1 MGKKIELKVELK
13 KESGKRK
20 NSNKIGASFEQRIQ
34 KVLDE
39 LREEKVGYI
48 VKIPTQMKLIR
59 GAGGRI
65 VSAFPVPQ
73 EEKGYN
79 CLLDFHGILK
89 SGKTICIEAKS
100 CANKT
105 SFPLDNIKPYQLPLL
120 KELMDY
126 GALGYFIIEMR
137 GVERTFLFEGYKFIE
152 YVNGLQR
159 KSIPVKDMEEIGMEL
174 DNDLKGLKNIINL
187 LTNDNK

>member
-1 MGKKIELKVELK
+1 MSKKKELKVELK
-13 KESGKRK
+13 KENDKRK
-20 NSNKIGASFEQRIQ
+20 NSNKIGASFEKRIQ

-59 GAGGRI
+59 GVGGRI

-89 SGKTICIEAKS
+89 GGKTICIEAKS

-152 YVNGLQR
+152 YVNELQR
-159 KSIPVKDMEEIGMEL
+159 KSIPVKDMEEVGMEL
-174 DNDLKGLKNIINL
+174 DNELKGLKNIINL

>member
-1 MGKKIELKVELK
+1 MGKKKELEIELK
-13 KESGKRK
+13 KENDKRK
-20 NSNKIGASFEQRIQ
+20 NSNKIGAGFEERIK

-39 LREEKVGYI
+39 LRKEKIGYI
-48 VKIPTQMKLIR
+48 VKIPTEMKLVR
-59 GAGGRI
+59 AGGRI

-89 SGKTICIEAKS
+89 TGKTICIEAKS

-120 KELMDY
+120 QELMDY
-126 GALGYFIIEMR
+126 GSLGYFIIEMR
-137 GVERTFLFEGYKFIE
+137 GVGRTFLFEGHKFIE
-152 YVNGLQR
+152 YIKGLER
-159 KSIPVKDMEEIGMEL
+159 KSIPIKDMEEMGMEL
-174 DNDLKGLKNIINL
+174 DNELKDLKSFIKL
-187 LTNDNK
+187 LTNDYK

>member
-1 MGKKIELKVELK
+1 MSKKKELEIELK
-13 KESGKRK
+13 KENDKRK
-20 NSNKIGASFEQRIQ
+20 NSNKIGATFEQQIQ
-34 KVLDE
+34 RMLDE

-48 VKIPTQMKLIR
+48 VKIPTEMKLIR

-73 EEKGYN
+73 EERGYH
-79 CLLDFHGILK
+79 CLLDFQRILK

-105 SFPLDNIKPYQLPLL
+105 SFPLDNIKPYQLLLL

-137 GVERTFLFEGYKFIE
+137 GIGRTFLFEGYKFIE
-152 YVNGLQR
+152 YVNELER

-174 DNDLKGLKNIINL
+174 DNDLKGLKNIIKSF
-187 LTNDNK
+187 TNRYK

>member
-1 MGKKIELKVELK
+1 MGKKKGLEIELK
-13 KESGKRK
+13 KENDKRK
-20 NSNKIGASFEQRIQ
+20 NSNKIGATFEQQIQ
-34 KVLDE
+34 RVLDE

-48 VKIPTQMKLIR
+48 VKIPTEMKLIR

-73 EEKGYN
+73 EERGYH

-89 SGKTICIEAKS
+89 GGKTICIEAKS

-152 YVNGLQR
+152 YVNELQR
-159 KSIPVKDMEEIGMEL
+159 KSIPVKDMEEVGMEL
-174 DNDLKGLKNIINL
+174 DNDLKGLKNIIKS

>member
-1 MGKKIELKVELK
+1 MGKKKELEIELK
-13 KESGKRK
+13 KENDKRK

-34 KVLDE
+34 RVLDE

-48 VKIPTQMKLIR
+48 VKIPTEMRLIR
-59 GAGGRI
+59 ARGRI
-65 VSAFPVPQ
+65 VSAFTVPQ
-73 EEKGYN
+73 EEKGYH

-152 YVNGLQR
+152 YINELER

-174 DNDLKGLKNIINL
+174 NSDLKDLKDFIKL
-187 LTNDNK
+187 LTNRYK